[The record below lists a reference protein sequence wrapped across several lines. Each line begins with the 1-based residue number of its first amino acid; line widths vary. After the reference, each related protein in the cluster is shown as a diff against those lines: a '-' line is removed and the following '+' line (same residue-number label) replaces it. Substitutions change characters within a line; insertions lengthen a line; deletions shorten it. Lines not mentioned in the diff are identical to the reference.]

1 MRSMKDYWKIDERLI
16 EHVCKMAKIELTEEE
31 KKKYLSQLSE
41 ILRVFKEIDEIDTT
55 DVEPSFHPIEIKN
68 SWREDEIEKITWNS
82 FENTHHKEDNYFKG
96 PKIV

>member
-1 MRSMKDYWKIDERLI
+1 MTDYWKIDEKLI

-31 KKKYLSQLSE
+31 KKKYLSQLIE
-41 ILRVFKEIDEIDTT
+41 ILRVFKEIDEVDTV

-68 SWREDEIEKITWNS
+68 SWREDKVEKIIWNS
-82 FENTHHKEDNYFKG
+82 FENTQNKEDNYFKG